1 MDGWTAGCEMMK
13 GDPDGNTLIRS
24 SSYAPWSW
32 PVVNVDVWPNDG
44 MVDEVIEES
53 KHQASSSVIRKISR
67 PTPKRFQSAFSG
79 RGVFER

>member
-1 MDGWTAGCEMMK
+1 M
-13 GDPDGNTLIRS
+13 
-24 SSYAPWSW
+24 
-32 PVVNVDVWPNDG
+32 DVWPNDG